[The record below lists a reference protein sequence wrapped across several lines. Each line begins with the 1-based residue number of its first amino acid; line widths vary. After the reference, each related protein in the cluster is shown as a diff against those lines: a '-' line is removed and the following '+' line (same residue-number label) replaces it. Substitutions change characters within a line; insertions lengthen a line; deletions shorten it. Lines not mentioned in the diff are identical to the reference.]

1 MNSTVTISKKTVAN
15 HLKRIERREYK
26 RIEKPYIARLR
37 IKQYKG
43 LEKPSAEWDMVTVK
57 DLSAGGMRFNYNKN
71 LGIGSLL
78 DFKIDISK
86 STPTINCV
94 GKVTRIEQFKLPPYS
109 MFCTAIKFID
119 IRKKEKETVNTTVE
133 AMLRKKTKYF
143 WCGIGQDF

>member
-37 IKQYKG
+37 IKQYQG
-43 LEKPSAEWDMVTVK
+43 LGKPSAEWDMVTVK
-57 DLSAGGMRFNYNKN
+57 DLSAGGMQFNYNKN

-94 GKVTRIEQFKLPPYS
+94 GKILRSDKLQSTS
-109 MFCTAIKFID
+109 MFCIAITFID
-119 IRKKEKETVNTTVE
+119 IGEQEKAMINTTVAE
-133 AMLRKKTKYF
+133 DLKYED
-143 WCGIGQDF
+143 QTSLT